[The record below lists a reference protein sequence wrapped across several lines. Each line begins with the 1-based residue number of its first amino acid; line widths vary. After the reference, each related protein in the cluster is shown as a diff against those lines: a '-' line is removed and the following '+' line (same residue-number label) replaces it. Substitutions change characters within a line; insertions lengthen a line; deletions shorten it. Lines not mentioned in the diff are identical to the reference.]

1 MSSETT
7 DTERKISHAVD
18 NIVEPGHTVDEPAA
32 GDHKHGLTDMGY
44 VKVALVLAFMTA
56 IEVLLT
62 YIELPGAVF
71 MTLLLGLMVL
81 KFWTVVSY
89 FMHLKFDNPIFTKL
103 FYSGLFLAIGV
114 YCAAL
119 LTFQFFDPA

>member
-7 DTERKISHAVD
+7 ETQRQISHAVD
-18 NIVEPGHTVDEPAA
+18 NLVEPGHTVDEAA
-32 GDHKHGLTDMGY
+32 TGDHKHGLTDLGY

-56 IEVLLT
+56 IEVALT
-62 YIELPGAVF
+62 YIDLPGGIF
-71 MTLLLGLMVL
+71 MTALLGLMVL

-103 FYSGLFLAIGV
+103 FYSGLILAVLV
-114 YCAAL
+114 YSAAL
-119 LTFQFFDPA
+119 LTFQFFSPS

>member
-7 DTERKISHAVD
+7 DTQRQISHAVD
-18 NIVEPGHTVDEPAA
+18 NIVEPGHTVDEPAT

-56 IEVLLT
+56 
-62 YIELPGAVF
+62 
-71 MTLLLGLMVL
+71 LLGLMVL

-103 FYSGLFLAIGV
+103 FYSGLILAVLV

-119 LTFQFFDPA
+119 LTFQFFDPS